1 MDTSRLIAFLFLLV
15 LISGRA
21 VADQTIQ
28 TKVIS
33 CAEVADMQVS
43 AGRDGQNVIVT
54 GAGSRAFPYR
64 MCGYPQITFFDSN
77 GRILFQTEAVYV
89 MPIQLGSRPPLPDQI
104 RRLKFSVIVPIA
116 RSVASVVVQ
125 PFVP

>member
-33 CAEVADMQVS
+33 WDGVRVS
-43 AGRDGQNVIVT
+43 AGLLILWETAESEGFK
-54 GAGSRAFPYR
+54 A
-64 MCGYPQITFFDSN
+64 QIKIESCDWS
-77 GRILFQTEAVYV
+77 
-89 MPIQLGSRPPLPDQI
+89 
-104 RRLKFSVIVPIA
+104 
-116 RSVASVVVQ
+116 
-125 PFVP
+125 